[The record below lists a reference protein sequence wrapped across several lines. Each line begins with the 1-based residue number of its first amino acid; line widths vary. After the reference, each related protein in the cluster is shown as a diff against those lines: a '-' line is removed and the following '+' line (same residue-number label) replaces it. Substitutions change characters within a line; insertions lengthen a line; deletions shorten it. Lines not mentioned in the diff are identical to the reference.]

1 MQYSKKVSLW
11 LAVPNGE
18 GLRKWILRSVL
29 ITVITWLGAPT
40 PAAARTLIV
49 HPGGSIRAAIS
60 QAVPGDQIVV
70 LPGVYK
76 EGAPGD
82 LNALT
87 VTVDGIELVGSSAL
101 GNPVVLENAGG
112 QSFGVWV
119 SPSDSTGPAAQA
131 NDETPPCGFDGSRI
145 HGFSIRGFTLRG
157 FQKHGLHLA
166 CVDGFH
172 ISNNVAED
180 NAVYGLFP
188 VVSSNGFLTS
198 NVVRGTSLEAGI
210 YVGQSDSVIIAGNGA
225 ENNLVGL
232 EVENSRNCSVLAN
245 EFSNN
250 TLGILVNIFPFLIKK
265 TQDTTLVAN
274 NKVHDNN
281 RVNTGIPGDIFSV
294 IPSGTGILV
303 LGGHAAT
310 VTLNKI
316 ENNGFTGIAM
326 VSLCLGLAL
335 QGTPC
340 TGLDVDPDP
349 SNNHIILNELE
360 NNGTI
365 PQADPFFDSLRA
377 DLIWDGSG
385 TGNCWSQ
392 NRFATSTPAA
402 LPACQ

>member
-1 MQYSKKVSLW
+1 
-11 LAVPNGE
+11 
-18 GLRKWILRSVL
+18 
-29 ITVITWLGAPT
+29 
-40 PAAARTLIV
+40 LIV
-49 HPGGSIRAAIS
+49 HAGGSIRAAIS
-60 QAVPGDQIVV
+60 QALPGDKIVV
-70 LPGVYK
+70 LPGIYK

-87 VTVDGIELVGSSAL
+87 VVIDSIELLGLSTP
-101 GNPVVLENAGG
+101 GNPVVLENAGV

-119 SPSDSTGPAAQA
+119 SPANSAGPGPEAD
-131 NDETPPCGFDGSRI
+131 NEHPPCGFDGSRI

-166 CVDGFH
+166 CVDGFN
-172 ISNNVAED
+172 ISKNVSED

-198 NVVRGTSLEAGI
+198 NVVRGTSFDAGI
-210 YVGQSDSVIIAGNGA
+210 YVGQSDSVIIAGNRS
-225 ENNLVGL
+225 ENNLIGL
-232 EVENSRNCSVLAN
+232 EVENSRNCSVLGN
-245 EFSNN
+245 ELSNN
-250 TLGILVNIFPFLIKK
+250 TLGILVDILPFLVKK

-281 RVNTGIPGDIFSV
+281 RVNTGVPGDITAV
-294 IPSGTGILV
+294 IPSGTGILI

-316 ENNGFTGIAM
+316 ENNGFTGIA
-326 VSLCLGLAL
+326 VASLCLGLAL
-335 QGTPC
+335 QGAPC

-349 SNNHIILNELE
+349 SDNRIILNELE
-360 NNGTI
+360 NNGTV

-385 TGNCWSQ
+385 TGNCWSD

>member
-1 MQYSKKVSLW
+1 MKTLRFLLAASL
-11 LAVPNGE
+11 LLAIAAVPA
-18 GLRKWILRSVL
+18 S
-29 ITVITWLGAPT
+29 
-40 PAAARTLIV
+40 ARTLIV
-49 HPGGSIRAAIS
+49 HPGASIRAAIS
-60 QAVPGDQIVV
+60 QALPGDRIVV
-70 LPGVYK
+70 LPGIYK

-87 VTVDGIELVGSSAL
+87 VTIDGIELLGSSGP
-101 GNPVVLENAGG
+101 GNPVVLENAGA

-119 SPSDSTGPAAQA
+119 SPANSAGPGPESD
-131 NDETPPCGFDGSRI
+131 DEHPPCGFDGSRI

-172 ISNNVAED
+172 ISNNVSEN

-198 NVVRGTSLEAGI
+198 NVVRGTSLDAGI
-210 YVGQSDSVIIAGNGA
+210 YVGQSDSVVIAGNRS
-225 ENNLVGL
+225 ENNLIGL
-232 EVENSRNCSVLAN
+232 EVENSRNCSVLGN
-245 EFSNN
+245 ELSNN
-250 TLGILVNIFPFLIKK
+250 TLGILVDILPFLVKK

-274 NKVHDNN
+274 NRVHDNN
-281 RVNTGIPGDIFSV
+281 RVNTGIPGDITAV

-316 ENNGFTGIAM
+316 ENNGFTGIA
-326 VSLCLGLAL
+326 VASLCLGLAL
-335 QGTPC
+335 QENPC

-349 SNNHIILNELE
+349 SNNHIILNELA

-385 TGNCWSQ
+385 TGNCWSD
-392 NRFATSTPAA
+392 NRFTTSTPPV
-402 LPACQ
+402 LPSCR

>member
-1 MQYSKKVSLW
+1 MKTFKFF
-11 LAVPNGE
+11 LAA
-18 GLRKWILRSVL
+18 LLL
-29 ITVITWLGAPT
+29 LALAAT
-40 PAAARTLIV
+40 PISARTLVV
-49 HPGGSIRAAIS
+49 HPGGSIRAALARALPS
-60 QAVPGDQIVV
+60 DRIVV

-76 EGAPGD
+76 EGSQGD

-87 VTVDGIELVGSSAL
+87 ITMDGISLL
-101 GNPVVLENAGG
+101 GLSTPGDPVVLENPGG

-119 SPSDSTGPAAQA
+119 SPANSAGPGPEA
-131 NDETPPCGFDGSRI
+131 NDELPPCGVDGSLI
-145 HGFSIRGFTLRG
+145 HGFSISGFTLRG

-172 ISNNVAED
+172 ISKNVSED

-188 VVSSNGFLTS
+188 VVSRNGFLTN
-198 NVVRGTSLEAGI
+198 NVVHGTALDAGI
-210 YVGQSDSVIIAGNGA
+210 YVGQSDSVVIAGNRS
-225 ENNLVGL
+225 ENNLIGL
-232 EVENSRNCSVLAN
+232 EVENSRNCSVVGN
-245 EFSNN
+245 ELSGN
-250 TLGILVNIFPFLIKK
+250 TLGILVDILPFLEKK

-281 RVNTGIPGDIFSV
+281 RVNTGTPGDITAV

-316 ENNGFTGIAM
+316 ENNGFAGIAV

-335 QGTPC
+335 EGLPC

-349 SNNHIILNELE
+349 SGNHIILNVLE

-365 PQADPFFDSLRA
+365 PQTDPFFDSLRA

-385 TGNCWSQ
+385 SGNCWSDNQ
-392 NRFATSTPAA
+392 FATSTPSL
-402 LPACQ
+402 LPSCQ